1 MPRRQPIR
9 ELVTDNNLV
18 VIGNTITYNT
28 AADEPSVEIES
39 IN

>member
-1 MPRRQPIR
+1 MRG
-9 ELVTDNNLV
+9 LVIGNNVV
-18 VIGNTITYNT
+18 VIGNTISYNT